1 MDDGPRKKVSLV
13 APTQSFGPQ
22 CCIRRY
28 AQIWYAPHMFEAY
41 GDEEIEAVTECLR
54 AGWLAPGPRTAQFEE
69 EVATFFG
76 KKFGVFVNSGSSA
89 NMLALLVAGVSE
101 GVEVVTPALTFSTV
115 IAPLLQLRAKIVFCD
130 AMPTTYVAS
139 VDQVMAVVTENTKV
153 IFLPNLIGSKPDW
166 AALRKRIDDAVRP
179 AHSRGL
185 VAPLYAAQLP
195 PPTLRVGG
203 IRTHAPSVSAVV
215 ICALMLRG
223 AAISY

>member
-1 MDDGPRKKVSLV
+1 
-13 APTQSFGPQ
+13 
-22 CCIRRY
+22 
-28 AQIWYAPHMFEAY
+28 MFEAY

-166 AALRKRIDDAVRP
+166 AALRARITDAVR
-179 AHSRGL
+179 R
-185 VAPLYAAQLP
+185 PLALQSFYF
-195 PPTLRVGG
+195 TLRG
-203 IRTHAPSVSAVV
+203 IPP
-215 ICALMLRG
+215 
-223 AAISY
+223 AARPTVQRIQ

>member
-1 MDDGPRKKVSLV
+1 LSYPPILFARS
-13 APTQSFGPQ
+13 
-22 CCIRRY
+22 IRART
-28 AQIWYAPHMFEAY
+28 QIWYAPHKFEAY

-69 EVATFFG
+69 EVAAFFG
-76 KKFGVFVNSGSSA
+76 KKLGVFVNSGSSA

-195 PPTLRVGG
+195 PPALRVGG

-215 ICALMLRG
+215 I
-223 AAISY
+223 